1 MSSSAILEWTAA
13 LAGLASVVLTVKRR
27 LSCWPVGLV
36 SVAAYALFFFRLK
49 LYADTGLQVFF
60 FATGLYGWWHW
71 ARGGAEHTAAPILVL
86 SRRQRLVTAGILAA
100 AVAIVATLLARF
112 TDASLP
118 FWDSLASALSVAAQ
132 LLLMR
137 KIFENWALWIV
148 VDVLSI
154 GIYLYKGAYVTTG
167 LYAIFLGLAAGGFVA
182 WRRAL
187 ARGETV

>member
-1 MSSSAILEWTAA
+1 MTDTILEWTGA
-13 LAGLASVVLTVKRR
+13 LTGLASVVLTVKRR
-27 LSCWPVGLV
+27 VACWPVGLV

-60 FATGLYGWWHW
+60 FATSLYGWWHW
-71 ARGGAEHTAAPILVL
+71 ARGGALHTAAPILVL
-86 SRRQRLVTAGILAA
+86 SARRRMLTAMVLAVVV
-100 AVAIVATLLARF
+100 AVVATLLARF

-132 LLLMR
+132 VLLMW
-137 KIFENWALWIV
+137 KIFENWALWIA

-154 GIYLYKGAYVTTG
+154 GIYLYKGAYVTTV
-167 LYAIFLGLAAGGFVA
+167 LYAIFLGLAVSGFIV